1 MTVEM
6 IVVLAL
12 ILVAVV
18 LFASEKLPVDL
29 VALLVMAVLLLSG
42 IITPAEG
49 IAGFSN
55 EATVTVGAMFIL
67 SAALYK
73 TGAINSIGT
82 LTTRI
87 FKFNF
92 WVGMIA
98 MMVLVGILSA
108 FVNNTPVVAI
118 FIPILMSVAKEMKR
132 SPARFLMPLSFA
144 SMFGGVCTLIG
155 TSTNILLN
163 SIAVNHGQPPF
174 GMFEFTALGFIFF
187 LGGSL
192 YMLLFGI
199 HMIPQR
205 GDEGELTKTFGMGE
219 YLTEIVILAESDS
232 IGSSALQSVL
242 VRDTGVE
249 ILEVMRNGMRLKEP
263 LSRIKIQVGDILQV
277 IGDVAKIKRLQER
290 QGIRL
295 KAEHSFHDKDIE
307 TEDTVLAEAIIA
319 PQSLLER
326 KTLKETRFR
335 NMFGV
340 TALAIRRRDRIV
352 HTKLGAVKLQA
363 GDALLLKVS
372 KSALEELR
380 KEDAFVFVSEVG
392 LPQFRKEKIPAGLL
406 IAAGVVMTASLG
418 ILPIVV
424 SAIVG
429 CVLMVLVGC
438 LTLEEAYKAIDW
450 KVIFL
455 LAGALTLGVAM
466 EKSGAAMLV
475 SNKLVHAVGGWGPV
489 AMVSV
494 FFLLTTVL
502 TNMMSNNAT
511 AVLLAPIAI
520 SAATS
525 LNIDPRPLLMAVTF
539 AASSSFMTPV
549 GYQTNTMIYGAGKYR
564 FKDFIIVGTPL
575 NVLLWI
581 LATIFIP
588 QFWPF

>member
-29 VALLVMAVLLLSG
+29 VALMVMAVLLLSG

-92 WVGMIA
+92 WVGLIA

-118 FIPILMSVAKEMKR
+118 FIPILISVAKEMKR

-205 GDEGELTKTFGMGE
+205 EGEGELMKTFGMGE
-219 YLTEIVILAESDS
+219 YLTEIVILPESDS
-232 IGSSALQSVL
+232 IGSPALQSVL

-249 ILEVMRNGMRLKEP
+249 ILEVMRNGIRLKVP
-263 LSRIKIQVGDILQV
+263 FSQVTIQEGDILQV
-277 IGDVAKIKRLQER
+277 MGDVEKMKKLQER

-295 KAEHSFHDKDIE
+295 KAEHTYHDRDIE
-307 TEDTVLAEAIIA
+307 TEDTILAEAIIA
-319 PQSLLER
+319 PQSILVR

-335 NMFGV
+335 NLFGV
-340 TALAIRRRDRIV
+340 TALAIRHRDQIV

-363 GDALLLKVS
+363 GDVLLLKVS
-372 KSALEELR
+372 KNALEEL
-380 KEDAFVFVSEVG
+380 KNEDAFVFVSEVG
-392 LPQFRKEKIPAGLL
+392 LPQFRKDKIPAGLL
-406 IAAGVVMTASLG
+406 IAVGVVTTASLG
-418 ILPIVV
+418 VLPIVV

-429 CVLMVLVGC
+429 CVLMVFVGC
-438 LTLEEAYKAIDW
+438 LTLEEAYKSIDW

-520 SAATS
+520 STATS

-549 GYQTNTMIYGAGKYR
+549 GYQTNTMIYGAGRYR
-564 FKDFIIVGTPL
+564 FKDFLKVGTPL

-581 LATIFIP
+581 VATIFIP

>member
-29 VALLVMAVLLLSG
+29 VALMVMAVLLLSG

-92 WVGMIA
+92 WVGLIA

-118 FIPILMSVAKEMKR
+118 FIPILISVAKEMKR

-205 GDEGELTKTFGMGE
+205 EGERELMKTFGMGE
-219 YLTEIVILAESDS
+219 YLTEIVILPESDS
-232 IGSSALQSVL
+232 IGSPALQSVL

-249 ILEVMRNGMRLKEP
+249 ILEVMRNGIRLKVP
-263 LSRIKIQVGDILQV
+263 FSQVTIQEGDILQV
-277 IGDVAKIKRLQER
+277 MGDVEKMKKLQER

-295 KAEHSFHDKDIE
+295 KAEHTYHDRDIE
-307 TEDTVLAEAIIA
+307 TEDTILAEAIIA
-319 PQSLLER
+319 PQSILVR

-335 NMFGV
+335 NLFGV
-340 TALAIRRRDRIV
+340 TALAIRHRDQIV

-372 KSALEELR
+372 KSALEEL
-380 KEDAFVFVSEVG
+380 KNEDAFVFVSEVG
-392 LPQFRKEKIPAGLL
+392 LPQFRKDKIPAGLL
-406 IAAGVVMTASLG
+406 IAAGVVTTASLG
-418 ILPIVV
+418 VLPIVV

-429 CVLMVLVGC
+429 CVLMVFVGC
-438 LTLEEAYKAIDW
+438 LTLEEAYKSIDW

-520 SAATS
+520 STATS

-549 GYQTNTMIYGAGKYR
+549 GYQTNTMIYGAGRYR
-564 FKDFIIVGTPL
+564 FKDFLKVGTPL

-581 LATIFIP
+581 VATIFIP